1 VSDSGAYTIMHYH
14 PGRGSSR
21 REEVLDVLRSTGA
34 KIGKRSSRPQK
45 DRTRAHPDIA
55 AIMRDGRAID
65 RAINSAIREAL
76 LQHKRAGNPIAVW
89 SRGKVVWLKPEEI

>member
-1 VSDSGAYTIMHYH
+1 MSYH
-14 PGRGSSR
+14 PARRSSR

-34 KIGKRSSRPQK
+34 KIGKRSSRPPK
-45 DRTRAHPDIA
+45 ARPRALPDIA

-65 RAINSAIREAL
+65 RAINSAIRDAV

-89 SRGKVVWLKPEEI
+89 SRGKVVWLKPDEI